1 MDRSTA
7 PRVFISYAH
16 DSAAH
21 LDTVRDLWVFLRT
34 HGVDARLGLPPA
46 GHAGDRR
53 AWAEE
58 RIGESDF
65 VLVVASKTYKER
77 ADGLV
82 ELDEVQRSDEAA
94 EADESGA
101 AEWEARHIRDAF
113 RRDPGAAGKYLP
125 VLLPGHSA
133 AEIPEFLGSA
143 ARHQVT
149 DLTARGADGLL
160 RALVSPPGGGRSR
173 SPLSHDLV
181 LAVTVDDGRISCE
194 VTLAGSLLGRQD
206 APLPFEPGVLSRALA
221 APPPVAEERLIEAGH
236 RLCQALLTDDTARH
250 LTRLLHDSRFGTVVD
265 VVVEHG
271 DAAAWPPYEALRLP
285 GGAVLATLPGVHV
298 RRRAPGAG
306 RRTAPPPPLP
316 GPLKIL
322 VAAAGENR
330 ARATRV
336 VLDAV
341 ADLGASGAGEARVL
355 EAATP
360 GRIAGALRDGG
371 YHVVHLSAPGTSS
384 SVELEDEDGNPVTV
398 PAGEL
403 AAVLRDGD
411 GRSPFVVLSAGEDGA
426 TLAAALARHGGGRVL
441 AVRAPVTDFYATALA
456 KRFYAT
462 LATGAEA
469 GPSAAL
475 AEARRHLEQGR
486 IHRGQADPGDRLP
499 PQYAVAALLS
509 AGEDLPLVDLGDAT
523 PFRP

>member
-1 MDRSTA
+1 M
-7 PRVFISYAH
+7 FISYAH

-21 LDTVRDLWVFLRT
+21 LDTVRELWVFLRT

-46 GHAGDRR
+46 EHARDRR
-53 AWAEE
+53 AWAEA

-65 VLVVASKTYKER
+65 VLVIASKTYKER

-82 ELDEVQRSDEAA
+82 EVDEVHRINGTD
-94 EADESGA
+94 EADESGG
-101 AEWEARHIRDAF
+101 AEEDARHIRDAF
-113 RRDPGAAGKYLP
+113 RLDPGAAAGKYLP

-133 AEIPEFLGSA
+133 AEIPEFLGA
-143 ARHQVT
+143 APPHQVT
-149 DLTARGADGLL
+149 GLSARGTDGLL
-160 RALVSPPGGGRSR
+160 RALAAGSPPARSR
-173 SPLSHDLV
+173 SPLGHDLV
-181 LAVTVDDGRISCE
+181 LAVTADGDRLACE
-194 VTLAGSLLGRQD
+194 VTLAGSLLGRHD

-221 APPPVAEERLIEAGH
+221 APPHAAEERLIEAGH
-236 RLCQALLTDDTARH
+236 RLRQALLTEDTARH

-285 GGAVLATLPGVHV
+285 DGAVLATLPGVHV
-298 RRRAPGAG
+298 RRRAPGTG

-322 VAAAGENR
+322 VVAAGENR
-330 ARATRV
+330 ARDTRV

-341 ADLGASGAGEARVL
+341 ADLSASGAGEARVL
-355 EAATP
+355 EVAAP
-360 GRIAGALRDGG
+360 GRITGALRAGG
-371 YHVVHLSAPGTSS
+371 YHVVHLSAPGSPS
-384 SVELEDEDGNPVTV
+384 SVELEDEDGDPVAV

-411 GRSPFVVLSAGEDGA
+411 GRPPFVVLSAGEDGA

-486 IHRGQADPGDRLP
+486 IHRGQADPGDTLP
-499 PQYAVAALLS
+499 PLYAAAALLS
-509 AGEDLPLVDLGDAT
+509 AGEDFPLVDLGD
-523 PFRP
+523 PPLRP